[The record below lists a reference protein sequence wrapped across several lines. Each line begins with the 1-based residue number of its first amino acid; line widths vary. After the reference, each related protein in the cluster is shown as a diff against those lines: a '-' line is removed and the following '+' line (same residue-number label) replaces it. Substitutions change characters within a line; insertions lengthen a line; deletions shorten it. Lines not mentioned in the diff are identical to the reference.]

1 MTEGFRLLSFAAIAQ
16 EDEEY
21 DYKTPFGRRRHVRR
35 AGEALHPER
44 EPLEALEDQRRL
56 LGSAFFSAQ
65 YLQDPVPVEGNLVK
79 RIWLRHYM
87 PFEIAG
93 LDRVIQS
100 WDTASKAGQLN
111 DYSVCTTWGL
121 KGMRLYLLDVV
132 RAKLDFPSLKNR
144 VIDEADRHRADL
156 VLIEDKGS
164 GIGLLQELQASGFW
178 KGKAVQPVAD
188 KVTRL
193 AGVSAM
199 IEGGC
204 MYLPQNAQ
212 WLEDYV
218 HELCGFPG
226 LRHDD
231 QVDSTSQALAWF
243 REEGNP
249 GGLFHYYR
257 QEHERRRAYAEDRT
271 VLLRAPHGISHVIL
285 DGQNVAIS
293 ADRTIRVTQQHAGTL
308 MQAGFVRLNG

>member
-1 MTEGFRLLSFAAIAQ
+1 MMEFRLLSFAAIAQ

-21 DYKTPFGRRRHVRR
+21 DYATPFGRRRHVRR

-44 EPLEALEDQRRL
+44 EPLEVLEEQRQWL
-56 LGSAFFSAQ
+56 SSAFFSAQ
-65 YLQDPVPVEGNLVK
+65 YLQEPVPLEGNLVK
-79 RIWLRHYM
+79 RDWLRHYM
-87 PFEIAG
+87 PFEIMAP
-93 LDRVIQS
+93 DRVFQS

-111 DYSVCTTWGL
+111 DFSVCTTWGQ
-121 KGMRLYLLDVV
+121 KENRIYLLDVV
-132 RAKLDFPSLKNR
+132 REKLDFPALKRR
-144 VIDEADRHRADL
+144 VIAEADRYRAEL

-164 GIGLLQELQASGFW
+164 GIGLLQELQSSGFW
-178 KGKAVQPVAD
+178 KGRAVQPVAD

-204 MYLPQNAQ
+204 VYLPQQAL

-218 HELCGFPG
+218 HELCGFPR

-249 GGLFHYYR
+249 GGLFHFYR
-257 QEHERRRAYAEDRT
+257 LGFEQLRAYAEDRT
-271 VLLRAPHGISHVIL
+271 VLLRAPDNISHVEL
-285 DGQNVAIS
+285 GGQDVLIGP
-293 ADRTIRVTQQHAGTL
+293 DRTIWVTPQQAGTL
-308 MQAGFVRLNG
+308 IRAGFVRVEE

>member
-1 MTEGFRLLSFAAIAQ
+1 MMEFRLLSFAAIAQ

-21 DYKTPFGRRRHVRR
+21 DYATPFGRRRHVRR

-44 EPLEALEDQRRL
+44 EPLEVLEEQKRWL
-56 LGSAFFSAQ
+56 SSAFFSAQ
-65 YLQDPVPVEGNLVK
+65 YLQEPVPLEGNLVK
-79 RIWLRHYM
+79 RSWLRHYM
-87 PFEIAG
+87 PFEIMAP
-93 LDRVIQS
+93 DRVIQS

-111 DYSVCTTWGL
+111 DYSVCTTWGQ
-121 KGMRLYLLDVV
+121 KDNRIYLLDVV
-132 RAKLDFPSLKNR
+132 REKLDFPALKRR
-144 VIDEADRHRADL
+144 VIDEADRHGAEL

-164 GIGLLQELQASGFW
+164 GIGLLQELQSSGFW
-178 KGKAVQPVAD
+178 KGRAVQPVAD
-188 KVTRL
+188 KITRL

-204 MYLPQNAQ
+204 VHLPQHAL

-249 GGLFHYYR
+249 GGLYHFYR
-257 QEHERRRAYAEDRT
+257 QQHEQRRAYAEDRT
-271 VLLRAPHGISHVIL
+271 ILLRATDGISHVEL
-285 DGQNVAIS
+285 DGKNVLIGP
-293 ADRTIRVTQQHAGTL
+293 DRTIWVTPQQAGAL
-308 MQAGFVRLNG
+308 MQRGFIRLRE

>member
-1 MTEGFRLLSFAAIAQ
+1 MMEFRLLSFAAIAQ

-21 DYKTPFGRRRHVRR
+21 DYATPFGRRRHVRR

-44 EPLEALEDQRRL
+44 EPLEVLEEQRRL
-56 LGSAFFSAQ
+56 LSSVFFSAQ
-65 YLQDPVPVEGNLVK
+65 YLQEPVPLAGNLVK
-79 RIWLRHYM
+79 RSWLRHYM
-87 PFEIAG
+87 PFEITA

-111 DYSVCTTWGL
+111 DYSVCTTWGQ
-121 KGMRLYLLDVV
+121 KDTRIYLLDVV
-132 RAKLDFPSLKNR
+132 REKLDFPALKRR
-144 VIDEADRHRADL
+144 VMDEADRHQAEL

-164 GIGLLQELQASGFW
+164 GISLLQELQSSGFW
-178 KGKAVQPVAD
+178 KGRAMQPVAD
-188 KVTRL
+188 KITRL

-204 MYLPQNAQ
+204 VYLPQHAL

-231 QVDSTSQALAWF
+231 QVDPTSQALAWF

-249 GGLFHYYR
+249 GGLYHYYR

-271 VLLRAPHGISHVIL
+271 VLLRARHGITHVIL
-285 DGQNVAIS
+285 DGQNVLIGS
-293 ADRTIRVTQQHAGTL
+293 DRTIWVTQQ
-308 MQAGFVRLNG
+308 QAGALLRAGFLRVKE